1 MKSSLSPQPEQG
13 DPGITRRDFVGGT
26 LVGAGAALLGMAS
39 PGAMREARAQTV
51 ASPMT
56 GLGPEWTGPGG
67 IGDYARSNGNTHEV
81 VNAAHGGIR
90 NQQFDRA
97 LRSATDTGEH
107 PDVVIVGCGMA
118 GLSAC
123 WAYRK
128 GRPTG
133 TVLMLDQHPIFGG
146 EAKQN
151 EFEVD
156 GYHLTAP
163 QGATG
168 IVVPFKRAKEAGF
181 GTHFSDDL
189 GFPEEFV
196 YQQATGLSKDIL
208 VPEDCWTPMHVG
220 WERADTGFFYEGKGW
235 VRNPWRDGF
244 RHAPLP
250 EAAKEALMQ
259 MELYRTPPRRA
270 DWERWLDSMTYQQ
283 FLTDVMGIDAAV
295 LPEVVK
301 YLNPMTAAMGCG
313 LGADVI
319 SAYSAYNFIQPGVLG
334 YSRYQLG
341 GADPTD
347 SIYLASFPGGH
358 AGTARHFLK
367 KILPAALLG
376 EYRMAD
382 ILNSPV
388 QWDQL
393 DKPHEPVRMR
403 LSATVVA
410 VMHEGP
416 PDTARGV
423 VVTYARG
430 GKLYEVRAKAAILCG
445 QQHANRHICRDVPPE
460 YREAMNTFHH
470 APMLTVNVAVR
481 NWKFLE
487 RLGIAA
493 ARWFEGFG
501 WWLSLRRNLEIPGQV
516 TQPLDPAK
524 PTVLTMY
531 NPFPLPGVPFPQQCT
546 LARMQLFNMSYAQ
559 IETAVREQFTRM
571 FGDYGFDAH
580 RDIAGIITNRWG
592 HAYVVDPPGFFF
604 GRDGKPAPK
613 DILTRRFNRL
623 SFGHSELTGM
633 QMWETA
639 AGEGERAAQQI
650 LEVA

>member
-1 MKSSLSPQPEQG
+1 MSGGE
-13 DPGITRRDFVGGT
+13 ITRRDFVSGT
-26 LVGAGAALLGMAS
+26 LVGAGTALLGMAS
-39 PGAMREARAQTV
+39 PAAVRNAQAQTIPS
-51 ASPMT
+51 AMT
-56 GLGPEWTGPGG
+56 GLGSDWTGPGG
-67 IGDYARSNGNTHEV
+67 VGDYARSNGNTHEV

-90 NQQFDRA
+90 NQELDKA
-97 LRSATDTGEH
+97 LRGATETGERL
-107 PDVVIVGCGMA
+107 DAIVVGCGMA

-128 GRPTG
+128 GRPDA

-168 IVVPFKRAKEAGF
+168 IVVPFNKAKDAGMW
-181 GTHFSDDL
+181 THFATDL
-189 GFPEEFV
+189 GFPDEFV
-196 YQQATGLSKDIL
+196 YQKPTGLSRDIL
-208 VPEDCWTPMHVG
+208 VPEDAWSPMHVA
-220 WERADTGFFYEGKGW
+220 WERSDTGFYYEGKGW

-244 RHAPLP
+244 RNAPIA
-250 EAAKEALMQ
+250 ESAKRALVDL
-259 MELYRTPPRRA
+259 ELYRTPPRRP
-270 DWERWLDSMTYQQ
+270 DWEQWLDSMTYQQ
-283 FLTDVMGIDAAV
+283 FLTDVVGIDQGD
-295 LPEVVK
+295 LPEVLR
-301 YLNPMTAAMGCG
+301 YLSPVTCAMGCG

-319 SAYSAYNFIQPGVLG
+319 SAYSAYNFLQPGVLG
-334 YSRYQLG
+334 YYRYATG
-341 GADPTD
+341 GVDPTD
-347 SIYLASFPGGH
+347 EVYLASFPGGH

-367 KILPAALLG
+367 KILPEALLG

-388 QWDQL
+388 QWNQL
-393 DKPHEPVRMR
+393 DKANASVRMR
-403 LSATVVA
+403 LSSTVVA
-410 VMHEGP
+410 VRHEGSP
-416 PDTARGV
+416 ESAKSV

-430 GKLYEVRAKAAILCG
+430 GKLYRARAKVAILCG
-445 QQHANRHICRDVPPE
+445 QQHANRHICRDISPE
-460 YREAMNTFHH
+460 YREAMSHFHH

-481 NWKFLE
+481 NWKFME
-487 RLGIAA
+487 RLGIAS

-501 WWLSLRRNLEIPGQV
+501 WWVSLRRNLEIPGQV

-546 LARMQLFNMSYAQ
+546 LARMELFNMSYAQ
-559 IETAVREQFTRM
+559 IEAAVRAQFTKL
-571 FGDYGFDAH
+571 FGDHGFDAQ

-604 GRDGKPAPK
+604 GKDGKPAAK
-613 DILTRRFNRL
+613 DVLRKRFCRLT
-623 SFGHSELTGM
+623 FGHSELSGA

-639 AGEGERAAQQI
+639 AEEGERAGQQA
-650 LEVA
+650 LEVS